1 MDCKKMTRQS
11 VEKFLQDKPYKHLD
25 IKCALIDMD
34 GTLYNSMI
42 NHTAAWYRMMTEL
55 GVKCDRDEF
64 YEYEGMTGAQ
74 TINVLFQRAF
84 GKTATDDEVK
94 ELYHKKTL
102 YFQELPKAGIM
113 PGAEK
118 MLEILAQNGIKRILV
133 TGSGQASLLDRLQ
146 RDFPSVFTR
155 ENMITSK
162 DVTHGKPS
170 PEPYLKGLEIA
181 GVKPNE
187 AIVIENA
194 PLGIKSGADAGIFT
208 VGVTTGPIKGEKM
221 LQAGANILYNSM
233 EEFSNDLQN
242 LINATKEI

>member
-1 MDCKKMTRQS
+1 MDCKKITKQS

-118 MLEILAQNGIKRILV
+118 MLEILAKNGIKRILV

>member
-1 MDCKKMTRQS
+1 MTRQS

-118 MLEILAQNGIKRILV
+118 MLEILAKNGIKRILV

>member
-94 ELYHKKTL
+94 ELYHRKTL

>member
-1 MDCKKMTRQS
+1 MTRQS

>member
-74 TINVLFQRAF
+74 TINVLFQRAL

-118 MLEILAQNGIKRILV
+118 MLEILAKNGIKRILV

>member
-1 MDCKKMTRQS
+1 
-11 VEKFLQDKPYKHLD
+11 
-25 IKCALIDMD
+25 
-34 GTLYNSMI
+34 
-42 NHTAAWYRMMTEL
+42 
-55 GVKCDRDEF
+55 
-64 YEYEGMTGAQ
+64 
-74 TINVLFQRAF
+74 
-84 GKTATDDEVK
+84 
-94 ELYHKKTL
+94 
-102 YFQELPKAGIM
+102 M

>member
-1 MDCKKMTRQS
+1 MTRQS

-42 NHTAAWYRMMTEL
+42 NHRAAWYRMMTEL

-118 MLEILAQNGIKRILV
+118 MLEILAKNGIKRILV

>member
-1 MDCKKMTRQS
+1 MDCKKITKQS
-11 VEKFLQDKPYKHLD
+11 VEKFLQDKTYKHLD

-42 NHTAAWYRMMTEL
+42 NHTAAWYRMMTEM
-55 GVKCDRDEF
+55 GIKCDRDEF

-102 YFQELPKAGIM
+102 YFQELPKTGIM

-118 MLEILAQNGIKRILV
+118 MLEILAQNGIKRVLV

-146 RDFPSVFTR
+146 RDFPGVFTR